1 MKRKFL
7 SVLGF
12 ALICRYHAFSQVK
25 TDTTVFKK
33 QNYNSL
39 YTPIEQDTG
48 QNKNYSAKRLRIDE
62 IDLVSS
68 YYTQNGDHSAVTG
81 GLGTEQVTDFSN
93 GLNLNLVWYNQ
104 AMNKNTLSTGIGY
117 DHHSSASSKFVAQ
130 NGLGKPG
137 GTRIYPSLDWTVENA
152 KTGGTIGVGA
162 YYSGEYNYKSKGLDL
177 HWSTK
182 TSDKSGEFG
191 VKLQGYFDR
200 VTLIYPSEFIPPP
213 AVSSPGTIIITTA
226 SGNTEVVSSSGQVLS
241 NSKSSIPGS
250 PRTTLSAS
258 FSYSQQ
264 INSRLQIMFLG
275 DVVKQSGY
283 LGLPFHR
290 VVFPE
295 QKSSGLDTAER
306 IEKLPSSRFKLPIGF
321 RANYF
326 LDDNIILRAYYRYY
340 TDDWGIHS
348 NTASLELAYK
358 VNPFFS
364 ISPFYRYYDQTAA
377 KYFAPYDEHSLS
389 DQYYTSNYEYA
400 KFQSGFY
407 GVGFRVAPPSGV
419 FGWQNLHELE
429 IRYGHYT
436 QSTNLVSDVVSVSL
450 GFK

>member
-12 ALICRYHAFSQVK
+12 ALICRFHGYAQVK
-25 TDTTVFKK
+25 TDTTAKK
-33 QNYNSL
+33 QQVYKSL
-39 YTPIEQDTG
+39 YTPGTQPGYDTSD
-48 QNKNYSAKRLRIDE
+48 YRPRRLRIDE

-68 YYTQNGDHSAVTG
+68 YYNQTGDHSAVTG

-93 GLNLNLVWYNQ
+93 GLNLNLLWYNP
-104 AMNKNTLSTGIGY
+104 AMNKNTLSVGLGY

-130 NGLGKPG
+130 DGQGKPG
-137 GTRIYPSLDWTVENA
+137 GTRIYPSLDWTVENS
-152 KTGGTIGVGA
+152 KTGNSFGIGL

-177 HWSTK
+177 HWSAK
-182 TSDKSGEFG
+182 TFNKTGEFG
-191 VKLQGYFDR
+191 VKLQGYFDK

-213 AVSSPGTIIITTA
+213 VVPVGTIVITSA
-226 SGNTEVVSSSGQVLS
+226 SGVTRIVDANGNTISSSK
-241 NSKSSIPGS
+241 NSLPTS

-264 INSRLQIMFLG
+264 LTPRLQVMLLG
-275 DVVKQSGY
+275 DVVTQSGY

-295 QKSSGLDTAER
+295 QKTSGIDTAER
-306 IEKLPSSRFKLPIGF
+306 IEKLPSSRFKLPIGL

-326 LDDNIILRAYYRYY
+326 IGDNIILRAYYRYY
-340 TDDWGIHS
+340 MDNWGTRS
-348 NTASLELAYK
+348 NTASLEIPYK
-358 VNPFFS
+358 ITPFFS
-364 ISPFYRYYDQTAA
+364 VSPFYRYYDQSAA
-377 KYFAPYDEHSLS
+377 KYFAPYDQHSLN

-400 KFQSGFY
+400 KFRSGFY
-407 GVGFRVAPPSGV
+407 GVGFRIVPPAGV
-419 FGWQNLHELE
+419 FGWQNFHELE

-436 QSTNLVSDVVSVSL
+436 QTTNLVSDVLSVSL